1 MEANVHFVE
10 KASNSPNVHQA
21 RPIEKLWGILAQE
34 VYEGGWQASTQQELI
49 SRIQSQLKKTDSD
62 NDLVERVKAKL
73 RVIVDSGVLATDQ
86 KIKFNL
92 KDNEIVK

>member
-1 MEANVHFVE
+1 MIQKVF
-10 KASNSPNVHQA
+10 K
-21 RPIEKLWGILAQE
+21 
-34 VYEGGWQASTQQELI
+34 GGWQDRKKQELF
-49 SRIQSQLKKTDSD
+49 SRIKSQLKKTDSD

-73 RVIVDSGVLATDQ
+73 RVIADSGVLATDQ